1 MRTCALVAA
10 VDFNEDHFK
19 ACDARGMFGT
29 VIAVDAGLKHLDD
42 IGREPDIVL
51 GDFDSLGYVPD
62 VQHVIEYPSVKDAS
76 DLELAFEAAR
86 DAGCDRLFVYGALS
100 GRLDHTLANLQ
111 VSAAMSESGYSVV
124 LVGMDCAVQ
133 MLTGPAVCDLPALEE
148 GIVSVFSLND
158 QADGVSIDGLKYA
171 LSDAELTSR
180 TTHGLS
186 NEFQGMPASISIQE
200 GTIAVFLPLAALE

>member
-10 VDFNEDHFK
+10 VDFNEEHFR

-62 VQHVIEYPSVKDAS
+62 VLHVIEYPSEKDAS
-76 DLELAFEAAR
+76 DMELAFEAAR

-111 VSAAMSESGYSVV
+111 VAAASSDAGLSVV
-124 LVGMDCAVQ
+124 LVGSDCAVHL
-133 MLTGPAVCDLPALEE
+133 LTGPTELQLPAMDS
-148 GIVSVFSLND
+148 GIVSVFSMD
-158 QADGVSIDGLKYA
+158 DCAYGVSIEGLKYA
-171 LSDAELTSR
+171 LDQVDLTNR
-180 TTHGLS
+180 TSWGLS
-186 NEFQGMPASISIQE
+186 NEFQGSPARVSVQE
-200 GTIAVFLPLAALE
+200 GTIAVFLPLEALS